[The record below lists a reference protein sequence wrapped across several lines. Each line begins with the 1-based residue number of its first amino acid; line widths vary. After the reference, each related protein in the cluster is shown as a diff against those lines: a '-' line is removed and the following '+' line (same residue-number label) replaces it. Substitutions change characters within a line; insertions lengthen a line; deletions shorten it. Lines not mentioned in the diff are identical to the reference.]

1 MESSEFNFSGDNATA
16 QTLNNFHGEFQNINE
31 MNLSDEMVVN
41 AIERAC
47 DFFHLPKVPVYNA
60 ESSCVWP
67 NEPTTTYDDAF
78 GYNRQELM
86 NLGIN
91 GEDSLTLIYTHECAH
106 RALQSYKNLDSW
118 EHELAC
124 DFFSGIHAGMKG
136 IDAQNVC
143 ESLGKTHGSLTHP
156 TGTLRADFIEYGIEV
171 AKDMDARKIPITV
184 ESCLERFNQHLIAKD
199 DNIMECKNAINEPF
213 AIINADDFYGRN
225 SFVKAYQ
232 FLSGGISDKEFGLI
246 GYRACNTITEN
257 GSVKRGVCEIENGV
271 LTGINESSI
280 EKVDEH
286 IHCKSLVDGKEY
298 DVELNRLVSMNM
310 LLFTPKIFDYL
321 ENDFVSFLN
330 NINDKEKDEFLIP
343 EVVDEHIKSGDISVK
358 VIETDSV
365 WYGVTYKEDK
375 ESVKSAINNLINSG
389 EYNKNLW

>member
-1 MESSEFNFSGDNATA
+1 MDSSEFNFSGDNATA

-91 GEDSLTLIYTHECAH
+91 GEDSLMLIYTHECAH

-199 DNIMECKNAINEPF
+199 DNIMECKNAINNLITPPNDTVEHPLGLYSSGLN
-213 AIINADDFYGRN
+213 IEGDKETTENSIEESKYGAN
-225 SFVKAYQ
+225 VSFVGKYNEAEIAKLRDDVEKAKSKVANAKNNLENWESK
-232 FLSGGISDKEFGLI
+232 LSLN
-246 GYRACNTITEN
+246 NTEE
-257 GSVKRGVCEIENGV
+257 KRRKGAYDHV
-271 LTGINESSI
+271 
-280 EKVDEH
+280 
-286 IHCKSLVDGKEY
+286 KSLRDKAQGEY
-298 DVELNRLVSMNM
+298 DSARLD
-310 LLFTPKIFDYL
+310 L
-321 ENDFVSFLN
+321 
-330 NINDKEKDEFLIP
+330 KEKECKLRNA
-343 EVVDEHIKSGDISVK
+343 
-358 VIETDSV
+358 T
-365 WYGVTYKEDK
+365 
-375 ESVKSAINNLINSG
+375 
-389 EYNKNLW
+389 